1 MPSAWSD
8 GKDGWLFYIHEAGA
22 EEKFNLI
29 DSELDGVR
37 LETSFVPLQLPG
49 SGS

>member
-1 MPSAWSD
+1 MPGAWGD

-29 DSELDGVR
+29 DSELDCVR
-37 LETSFVPLQLPG
+37 LETSFVPLPG

>member
-29 DSELDGVR
+29 DPELDGVT
-37 LETSFVPLQLPG
+37 LVTSFVPLQLPG